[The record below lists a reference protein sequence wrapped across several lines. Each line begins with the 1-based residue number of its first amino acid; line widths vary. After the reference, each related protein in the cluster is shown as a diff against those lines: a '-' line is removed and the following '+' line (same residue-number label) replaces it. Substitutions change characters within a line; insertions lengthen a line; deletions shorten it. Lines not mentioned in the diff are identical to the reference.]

1 MRNIL
6 CNIINP
12 VAVDTAEF
20 LPRHVISVNGTRIQ
34 SITPLESFQ
43 GDYEDY
49 SSDIALPGFI
59 DLHVHLSQ
67 YRIRGR
73 YFPALLPWLQQSVF
87 PEESKSQDPG
97 YALKLSEDFFNALLR
112 AGTTC
117 SVIYTA
123 PYREAAD
130 AAFETARSMGI
141 RALIGMT
148 LMDQNAP
155 QEMLQ
160 TTDYALTHSIGL
172 HEKWQTELL
181 GHIFTPRFAP
191 TCSETLMRQI
201 GAYAAKN
208 NAFIQTH
215 LSENQD
221 EIVWVRELFGKDSYT
236 DVYNDFGILT
246 PRTLLGHAI
255 HLDDHELAMIKES
268 GAKITHCP
276 DSNFY
281 LKSGEFPLSRIS
293 ESGIPFGLGSDVGA
307 GTTLSMLYHAK
318 MMNFR
323 QSSHPV
329 LPAEMLYRIT
339 LGSARILGFEDRI
352 GSLTPGKDAD
362 IVFLC
367 PPPEY
372 GIDDHSLSQICF
384 FGEEFRVREVFVAGR
399 QLSI

>member
-130 AAFETARSMGI
+130 AAFETA
-141 RALIGMT
+141 
-148 LMDQNAP
+148 
-155 QEMLQ
+155 
-160 TTDYALTHSIGL
+160 
-172 HEKWQTELL
+172 
-181 GHIFTPRFAP
+181 
-191 TCSETLMRQI
+191 
-201 GAYAAKN
+201 
-208 NAFIQTH
+208 
-215 LSENQD
+215 
-221 EIVWVRELFGKDSYT
+221 
-236 DVYNDFGILT
+236 
-246 PRTLLGHAI
+246 
-255 HLDDHELAMIKES
+255 
-268 GAKITHCP
+268 
-276 DSNFY
+276 
-281 LKSGEFPLSRIS
+281 
-293 ESGIPFGLGSDVGA
+293 
-307 GTTLSMLYHAK
+307 
-318 MMNFR
+318 
-323 QSSHPV
+323 
-329 LPAEMLYRIT
+329 
-339 LGSARILGFEDRI
+339 
-352 GSLTPGKDAD
+352 
-362 IVFLC
+362 
-367 PPPEY
+367 
-372 GIDDHSLSQICF
+372 
-384 FGEEFRVREVFVAGR
+384 
-399 QLSI
+399 